1 LCATA
6 AQVGRGKFFQS
17 YAAFTS
23 EPLTGS
29 VSSQVFLG
37 GNVAF
42 DFTESNVGSSDK
54 LPEMDLAYLGGN
66 GYTAVSELMR
76 AMILRTIEDLQ
87 SGSEL
92 REEALEYLMSD
103 DDEYILSFISICRYF
118 GFDPEKTRYAILNAK
133 SRIRTRRRAA

>member
-1 LCATA
+1 MASDFSDSG
-6 AQVGRGKFFQS
+6 VG
-17 YAAFTS
+17 
-23 EPLTGS
+23 
-29 VSSQVFLG
+29 
-37 GNVAF
+37 N
-42 DFTESNVGSSDK
+42 SDN
-54 LPEMDLAYLGGN
+54 LPEMDLSYLGGN

-103 DDEYILSFISICRYF
+103 DDEYILSFISICRHF
-118 GFDPEKTRYAILNAK
+118 GFDPVKTRDAIINAK

>member
-1 LCATA
+1 M
-6 AQVGRGKFFQS
+6 
-17 YAAFTS
+17 
-23 EPLTGS
+23 
-29 VSSQVFLG
+29 
-37 GNVAF
+37 AF
-42 DFTESNVGSSDK
+42 DFTESGVGSSDK

-66 GYTAVSELMR
+66 GYSAVSELMR

-133 SRIRTRRRAA
+133 TKIRTRRRAA